1 VKVQRV
7 GEGANRRPMLRVA
20 WLYLLL
26 NEHGGE
32 QELDRK
38 VKTRK
43 GEYKMLTSGPIVVM
57 QVPEVLN
64 VGEVHNFMQELGP
77 LLESNRPRVVLDLS
91 QVRSMES
98 AGVEMLLHCLEEV
111 LKRDGDLK
119 LASLSPEAEVIL
131 ELMRVSRVFE
141 TFRTCDD
148 AVRSFNAIPAE
159 AVSQNTPWCANVFN
173 ELGVVKQAS

>member
-1 VKVQRV
+1 
-7 GEGANRRPMLRVA
+7 MLRVA

-98 AGVEMLLHCLEEV
+98 AGVEMLLHCREEV

-119 LASLSPEAEVIL
+119 LAALSPEAEVIL

-173 ELGVVKQAS
+173 ELGIVKQAS

>member
-1 VKVQRV
+1 
-7 GEGANRRPMLRVA
+7 
-20 WLYLLL
+20 
-26 NEHGGE
+26 
-32 QELDRK
+32 
-38 VKTRK
+38 
-43 GEYKMLTSGPIVVM
+43 MLTSGPIVVM

-77 LLESNRPRVVLDLS
+77 LLDSNRPRIVLDLS
-91 QVRSMES
+91 PVRSMES

-119 LASLSPEAEVIL
+119 LAALSPEAEVIL

-141 TFRTCDD
+141 TYGTCED

-159 AVSQNTPWCANVFN
+159 VVPQSTPWYTNVF
-173 ELGVVKQAS
+173 EGLGALKQAS

>member
-1 VKVQRV
+1 
-7 GEGANRRPMLRVA
+7 
-20 WLYLLL
+20 
-26 NEHGGE
+26 
-32 QELDRK
+32 
-38 VKTRK
+38 
-43 GEYKMLTSGPIVVM
+43 MLTSGPIVVM
-57 QVPEVLN
+57 QVPEDLN

-77 LLESNRPRVVLDLS
+77 LLDANRPRIVLDLS

-119 LASLSPEAEVIL
+119 LAALSPEAEVIL

-141 TFRTCDD
+141 TYRACED
-148 AVRSFNAIPAE
+148 AVGSFNAIPVE
-159 AVSQNTPWCANVFN
+159 AVPQNTPWYANVFN